1 MLAVAEAVET
11 SEAVQPELW
20 QLCRTLTGCTGDQL
34 NDVYAHVDVLDTRAT
49 LLGLQ
54 QTLAALE
61 PQVAASV
68 VRRLLR
74 SLQEAGMRPI
84 ECMPEIV
91 DEDEKKRKPA
101 SWKV

>member
-1 MLAVAEAVET
+1 MLVVAEAAET

-54 QTLAALE
+54 QTHWRLSNRRWRRALCATSCAACK
-61 PQVAASV
+61 
-68 VRRLLR
+68 RR
-74 SLQEAGMRPI
+74 A
-84 ECMPEIV
+84 
-91 DEDEKKRKPA
+91 
-101 SWKV
+101 